1 LTENDFLAPGTRAA
15 LTAVSELTADTG
27 LTGAATPPLARLQ
40 AVRTLLHELEADPV
54 MLTSV
59 RAALDAG
66 ATWEQ
71 IAEAAGLKPAAA
83 RWRWSGTDAEIAAR
97 ALAGRKRSARPSSV
111 PTDLP
116 GLSVAEAA
124 AQLGVSA
131 QAVYLQVSRGKL
143 TSETVL
149 LDDGRSYKRVFLND
163 AAPPS

>member
-1 LTENDFLAPGTRAA
+1 MSTNDFLAPGTRAA
-15 LTAVSELTADTG
+15 LDAVSELTAVN
-27 LTGAATPPLARLQ
+27 GADGAETAPLARLQ

-54 MLTSV
+54 MLTAV
-59 RAALDAG
+59 RAALDDG

-97 ALAGRKRSARPSSV
+97 ALAGRKRSVRPSSV

-143 TSETVL
+143 TSETVQ